1 MYRGSASDSLNQVD
15 LLTGSSGR
23 WSWLRYFFLV
33 PLFVSP
39 MLVGRDYLGKLNRA
53 VNVGTGAFGGVPELV
68 TVRWAI
74 AMYEV
79 VVTNRI
85 RMQLRDAPPVLL
97 GDVAGIIAVLRVDP
111 TTASSVFQIRQ
122 VDDEA
127 WIATFGAGRGFLT
140 YWVVEDERMVVLLDL
155 AWAG

>member
-1 MYRGSASDSLNQVD
+1 
-15 LLTGSSGR
+15 
-23 WSWLRYFFLV
+23 
-33 PLFVSP
+33 
-39 MLVGRDYLGKLNRA
+39 MLVGREYLGKLNRA
-53 VNVGTGAFGGVPELV
+53 LNVGTGAFGGVPELL

-79 VVTNRI
+79 FVTNRI

-97 GDVAGIIAVLRVDP
+97 GDVAGIIVVLRVDP

-122 VDDEA
+122 FDDEA

>member
-1 MYRGSASDSLNQVD
+1 
-15 LLTGSSGR
+15 
-23 WSWLRYFFLV
+23 
-33 PLFVSP
+33 
-39 MLVGRDYLGKLNRA
+39 
-53 VNVGTGAFGGVPELV
+53 
-68 TVRWAI
+68 
-74 AMYEV
+74 MYEV

-127 WIATFGAGRGFLT
+127 CAYLNGGS
-140 YWVVEDERMVVLLDL
+140 VL
-155 AWAG
+155 ACAAFPG

>member
-1 MYRGSASDSLNQVD
+1 MLGVEITL
-15 LLTGSSGR
+15 GR
-23 WSWLRYFFLV
+23 
-33 PLFVSP
+33 
-39 MLVGRDYLGKLNRA
+39 LNRA
-53 VNVGTGAFGGVPELV
+53 LKSELEPWGGSELV

-79 VVTNRI
+79 VVTNRV
-85 RMQLRDAPPVLL
+85 RQQLHDAPPVLL

-140 YWVVEDERMVVLLDL
+140 YWVLEHEQMVVLLDL